1 MYLLFDK
8 KTKLLSAYSPSDLS
22 DQVADSYILHETDIQ
37 IDDEDLMGYK
47 LLKGSVVYSETKE
60 HKAMIADR
68 NAIPSRAE
76 LFEQINVLQS
86 RIDQLEK

>member
-22 DQVADSYILHETDIQ
+22 DQMGDSYILHNEDIE
-37 IDDEDLMGYK
+37 IDNEDLMGYK
-47 LLKGSVVYSETKE
+47 LVNGAVSYSETKE
-60 HKAMIADR
+60 HKTIIADR